1 MDPNMKDL
9 SPYSQQRVVLLEPED
24 SRSNWHR
31 VEMSAD
37 APNLRDYWQV
47 ARKHQWKILACF
59 VFAVVMS
66 AVITF
71 STAPLY
77 TARATLLIERK
88 EPQVVNIQ
96 QVLSESPDG
105 DDISYYESQY
115 GVLKS
120 RSLAAEVIKG
130 KGLDKNPEFTRP
142 GGDGNFLAQLIAVLW
157 NKPLSWL
164 TNLFEQSAPSN
175 SGNSGDLSGVN
186 SRLIDTYNGMLNIE
200 PVKRSRLVKI
210 AIDSPSP
217 VLATQIAN
225 AHADAYI
232 QQGFK
237 LRTQA
242 SEEARKFLE
251 SKLAE
256 LRDRVE
262 KSEKSLNDFRRDK
275 GIISLDDKENIV
287 VDRLADLNR
296 RLTEAEADRIGFEAQ
311 ARLIKSRQY
320 DSLPAVIGNGL
331 IQSLRGQIVQLEAEH
346 AKLSEQY
353 LPGYPRLAQVKAQ
366 LEESRARLGQ
376 QIKNVVEGIN
386 SAYQA
391 AAGKERELKAQM
403 DKQKSATFALKD
415 ASVEYSILAREANT
429 NKSLY
434 DSVLERFKQ
443 INIMAGIPPANV
455 SILDRAEIPRQP
467 SKPNKR
473 LNLMLGAL
481 LGLMGGLGLALIL
494 EHLNNTLRTPE
505 EVERYLGLP
514 NLVVVPDF
522 FSLPKNASKW
532 KIPFSARSAPLDS
545 KLCVPSKSPVTTNLR
560 FTLITEAYRKL
571 RTSILYSRPGEPPKT
586 ILFTSS
592 TAGEGKTI
600 SVANTAIMFAQL
612 GYNCLVIDAD
622 LRRPSCHRA
631 LRVSNDRGLTDFLV
645 GQEALANVIK
655 PTPIAN
661 LSVLNCGAVAPNPT
675 ELIASKKMRDA
686 LDNLKERFDFVLVDS
701 PPVMPVSDAIVLSTM
716 VDGVVYVV
724 RGQETPKNT
733 VKAAISQLKNDH
745 QAKILGVL
753 LNRVDVRAAEYD
765 DYYVHD
771 GDDYYSSVRLA

>member
-1 MDPNMKDL
+1 MKDV

-24 SRSNWHR
+24 SPSNWRR
-31 VEMSAD
+31 VEMGAD

-96 QVLSESPDG
+96 QVVSESLDG
-105 DDISYYESQY
+105 EDSSYYASQY
-115 GVLKS
+115 GILQS

-142 GGDGNFLAQLIAVLW
+142 VGGNFISQLVALLW

-164 TNLFEQSAPSN
+164 TSLFEQTAPSN
-175 SGNSGDLSGVN
+175 SGKSGDLSGVN
-186 SRLIDTYNGMLNIE
+186 SALIDTYNGMLSVE
-200 PVKRSRLVKI
+200 PVKRSRLVNI
-210 AIDSPSP
+210 AINSPNP
-217 VLATQIAN
+217 LLAAQIAN

-251 SKLAE
+251 TKLAE

-262 KSEKSLNDFRRDK
+262 KSEKSLNDFRRGK

-287 VDRLADLNR
+287 VERLADLNK

-386 SAYQA
+386 SAFFA
-391 AAGKERELKAQM
+391 AAGKERELKVQM
-403 DKQKSATFALKD
+403 DKQKSATFELKD

-429 NKSLY
+429 NKTLY

-443 INIMAGIPPANV
+443 INITAGIPPANV

-494 EHLNNTLRTPE
+494 EHLNNTLSTPE

-522 FSLPKNASKW
+522 FSLPKNASKL
-532 KIPFSARSAPLDS
+532 KIPFSARRAPFDS
-545 KLCVPSKSPVTTNLR
+545 KLCVPSKSPVTPNLR

-600 SVANTAIMFAQL
+600 SVTNAAIMFAQL

-631 LRVSNDRGLTDFLV
+631 FRVSNDRGLTDFLV
-645 GQEALANVIK
+645 GREALADVIK
-655 PTPIAN
+655 PTLIAN
-661 LSVLNCGAVAPNPT
+661 LSVLNGGSIAPNPT

-686 LDNLKERFDFVLVDS
+686 FDNLKERYDFVFVDS
-701 PPVMPVSDAIVLSTM
+701 PPVIPVSDAIVLSRM

-724 RGQETPKNT
+724 RGQETPKPV
-733 VKAAISQLKNDH
+733 VKTAVAQLTNN
-745 QAKILGVL
+745 QTKILGVL
-753 LNRVDVRAAEYD
+753 LNRVDVRGAEYD
-765 DYYVHD
+765 DYYAHYD
-771 GDDYYSSVRLA
+771 DDYYSSVRLA

>member
-1 MDPNMKDL
+1 MKEL
-9 SPYSQQRVVLLEPED
+9 SPHSQQRVVLVDPED
-24 SRSNWHR
+24 SPSNWR
-31 VEMSAD
+31 RAD
-37 APNLRDYWQV
+37 MGADGPNLRDYWQV

-59 VFAVVMS
+59 LFAVVMS

-71 STAPLY
+71 STAPIY
-77 TARATLLIERK
+77 TARVTLLIERK

-96 QVLSESPDG
+96 QVVSESPDG
-105 DDISYYESQY
+105 EDSSYYASQY
-115 GVLKS
+115 GILQS

-142 GGDGNFLAQLIAVLW
+142 VGGNFISQLVALLW
-157 NKPLSWL
+157 HKPLSWL
-164 TNLFEQSAPSN
+164 TSLFEKTAPSN
-175 SGNSGDLSGVN
+175 SGNSGDLYGMN
-186 SRLIDTYNGMLNIE
+186 SSLIDTYNGMLSVE
-200 PVKRSRLVKI
+200 PVKRSRLVNI
-210 AIDSPSP
+210 AINSPNP
-217 VLATQIAN
+217 VLAAQIAN

-251 SKLAE
+251 TKLAE

-262 KSEKSLNDFRRDK
+262 KSEKSLNDFRRGK
-275 GIISLDDKENIV
+275 GIISLDDKENII

-311 ARLIKSRQY
+311 ARLIKNRQY

-331 IQSLRGQIVQLEAEH
+331 IQSLKGQIVQLEAEH
-346 AKLSEQY
+346 ARLSEQY

-386 SAYQA
+386 SAYLA

-415 ASVEYSILAREANT
+415 ASVEYSILAREATT
-429 NKSLY
+429 NKTLY

-443 INIMAGIPPANV
+443 INITAGIPPANV
-455 SILDRAEIPRQP
+455 SILDRAEIPRYP
-467 SKPNKR
+467 SKPNKK

-481 LGLMGGLGLALIL
+481 MGLMGGLGLALVL

-522 FSLPKNASKW
+522 FSLPKNGSKW
-532 KIPFSARSAPLDS
+532 KIPFSARSAPFDS
-545 KLCVPSKSPVTTNLR
+545 KLCVPSKSPVTANLR

-571 RTSILYSRPGEPPKT
+571 RTSILYSRPGEAPKT

-600 SVANTAIMFAQL
+600 SVANSAIMFAQL

-655 PTPIAN
+655 LTPIAN
-661 LSVLNCGAVAPNPT
+661 LSVLNCGSIAPNPT

-686 LDNLKERFDFVLVDS
+686 LDNLKERFDFVFIDS

-724 RGQETPKNT
+724 RGQETPKHM
-733 VKAAISQLKNDH
+733 VKAAISQLRNDH

-753 LNRVDVRAAEYD
+753 LNRVDVRSAYYD
-765 DYYVHD
+765 DYYVHG